1 MELTV
6 MPKQRSV
13 APVVAMLSLC
23 VLLATNACQ
32 SSKSNIIRRVDHIL
46 IASNDAEELFSLL
59 SNTFQFP
66 VVWPV
71 SDYGFFTSGGVA
83 VGNVNLE
90 VFREPVSSDSVV
102 RSRFAGFALEPEPLQ
117 NSLLELEAREIT
129 HGPVTPFTSSSSDG
143 STKILWTTVML
154 PNVSNDAIMVF
165 LCEYAHDVGA
175 QRERS
180 LDQLQSRDGGPLSVE
195 SVREIVIGTTDMQ
208 GTLDHWQHLLY
219 PLLPSSPGVWQLESG
234 PAIRVIHADKDG
246 IQELV
251 INVSSLA
258 RARRFLREQGL
269 LGIDRPDELTM
280 AGPRLQGLNI
290 RLVEKDCSLGFR

>member
-1 MELTV
+1 M
-6 MPKQRSV
+6 
-13 APVVAMLSLC
+13 
-23 VLLATNACQ
+23 LLATNACQ
-32 SSKSNIIRRVDHIL
+32 SSKGNIIRQVDHIL
-46 IASNDAEELFSLL
+46 IASNEAEELFSLL
-59 SNTFQFP
+59 SDTFQFP

-117 NSLLELEAREIT
+117 SSLLELEAREIA
-129 HGPVTPFTSSSSDG
+129 HGPATPFTSSNSDG
-143 STKILWTTVML
+143 STTILWTTVML
-154 PNVSNDAIMVF
+154 PNVSNEAIMVF
-165 LCEYAHDVGA
+165 LCEYAHDVA
-175 QRERS
+175 AHRERS
-180 LDQLQSRDGGPLSVE
+180 LDQLQSRDGGPLFVE

-208 GTLDHWQHLLY
+208 GTQDHWQRLLY

-234 PAIRVIHADKDG
+234 PAIRMIHADKDG

-258 RARRFLREQGL
+258 RARSFLREQGL
-269 LGIDRPDELTM
+269 LGIDRPDELTI
-280 AGPRLQGLNI
+280 AGPRLQGLSI
-290 RLVEKDCSLGFR
+290 RLVEKD